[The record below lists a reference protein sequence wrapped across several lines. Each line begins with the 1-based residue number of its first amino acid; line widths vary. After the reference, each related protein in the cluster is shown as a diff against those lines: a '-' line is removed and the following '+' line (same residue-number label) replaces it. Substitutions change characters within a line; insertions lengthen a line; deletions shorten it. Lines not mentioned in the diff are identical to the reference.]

1 MIKIKFETKFFIT
14 GMKTITPKTIQGA
27 KLGMQKAV
35 EHYKNDALTKPPACP
50 RKTGWLA
57 EHHVTNVTVLGKLIK
72 GTLSVVDTPYAP
84 SLHEGI
90 SRWGTKYAF
99 KTPGTGMKWIESKM
113 LIYVNKY
120 AKDILS
126 GVNQGLISW
135 SAQVKGFIK

>member
-1 MIKIKFETKFFIT
+1 MIKLEFETRFFIE

-35 EHYKNDALTKPPACP
+35 EHYKNDALNKPPAAP

-57 EHHVTNVTVLGKLIK
+57 GHHITNVTVLGDIIR
-72 GTLSVVDTPYAP
+72 GSLSVVDTPYAV

-90 SRWGTKYAF
+90 SRWGTPYVYKV
-99 KTPGTGMKWIESKM
+99 PGTGMKWIESKM
-113 LIYVNKY
+113 LIYVNEY

-126 GVNQGLISW
+126 GVNRGLISW
-135 SAQVKGFIK
+135 SAQVKRFR